1 MRMIHTVGTQRLRA
15 AAALITLT
23 LVYPTISIANE
34 LSPVAEDVL
43 FLVLGKMSLYDQNS
57 NGDIRLRNHHFV
69 AEIMPRA
76 GRRILSGTLTS
87 DADPNQIIEF
97 QSEGAAF
104 LAHGARVMQP
114 DELHRLHPDGDYIFS
129 YKTENGAMPSQ
140 RLKLSKRATTRDMPA
155 AARILAAQN
164 SKTIERGTIDPNV
177 ELTLTWDSMQG
188 NTRVANSELDD
199 LIFVLGFDCFGNN
212 VVHSG
217 RPYQGG
223 PYLTYAD
230 TSFEV
235 PAESLE
241 PGLRY
246 TFIVEQATADVQ
258 TYKGVPGISTY
269 ATLTFVS
276 LQTTGKPVDAAC
288 PTQ

>member
-1 MRMIHTVGTQRLRA
+1 MIHTVGMRRLRA
-15 AAALITLT
+15 AAALLTLT
-23 LVYPTISIANE
+23 LVYLTISIANE

-43 FLVLGKMSLYDQNS
+43 FLVLGKMSLYDQKP
-57 NGDIRLRNHHFV
+57 NGDVSLRNHHFV
-69 AEIMPRA
+69 AEIMPKA
-76 GRRILSGTLTS
+76 GRKIISGTLTS
-87 DADPNQIIEF
+87 AADPDQIIEF
-97 QSEGAAF
+97 QPEGNPF
-104 LAHGARVMQP
+104 LAHSARVMRA

-129 YKTENGAMPSQ
+129 YNTENGAMPSQ
-140 RLKLSKRATTRDMPA
+140 RLTLSKRAATMDMPA
-155 AARILAAQN
+155 AARIIAVQN
-164 SKTIERGTIDPNV
+164 SKTIDGDIIDSNV
-177 ELTLTWDSMQG
+177 ELTLTWDSMRG

-212 VVHSG
+212 IVHSG

-230 TSFEV
+230 KRFVV
-235 PAESLE
+235 PAEILQ

-258 TYKGVPGISTY
+258 TYKGVTGISTY
-269 ATLTFVS
+269 ATLTFVNFE
-276 LQTTGKPVDAAC
+276 TTGKPVDAAC